1 MRRAVIAV
9 GAALVLLALAAG
21 AASAHALLQ
30 SADPAPNSVTKTAPP
45 VITLTFTE
53 APDPKLSSVQVL
65 DSSGASVATARA
77 EAVSGR
83 ADELS
88 IAIKSLPEEVYTV
101 AWRTVSSVDG
111 HIAAG
116 SYAFSVGTTA
126 PPAGSA
132 GAAPPSSTTTSG
144 ASLRV
149 VIARWI
155 LYVGLLGLLGTAFLG
170 AVLLPGELSLP
181 LRLALGELIVAVVGT
196 VLLIAFQAGDA
207 GASLTDLP
215 GTSLGNDAVM
225 RLVPLVLATAAL
237 VPVFR
242 AGGLVRRGLLAAT
255 GVFAAIALLVEAVL
269 SHAAS
274 QAVAPAEISLQW
286 LHVTAVGLW
295 LGGLLALLAQ
305 LRGAETPA
313 KGELARRFALLGGF
327 GLGIV
332 ALTGLIR
339 SIVDIG
345 TINALLTTQ
354 FGLLVLVKIAL
365 LVPIAA
371 LGALNHFRN
380 VPRAGRDLR
389 PLRRAGSIELTI
401 GAVVLLVASIL
412 VNVAP
417 PTEVAAAAG
426 GQNGPQAGATASTPP
441 SLTISGSDFGTS
453 VRLKLTVS
461 PGMVGSNDFTA
472 QLSDY
477 DTGTPVNATAVQLTF
492 SLPSKPSVG
501 ASTLDLRLQKPG
513 LFTATGA
520 NLSLAGT
527 WRVAALVTEP
537 ATSVEV
543 DLQLTV
549 QAPSQQIDVNRVPGL
564 PTIYTV
570 HLGSGRTVQVYLD
583 PGTPGP
589 NLLHATWFD
598 TTGHEMPVS
607 DVTMTAI
614 LPSGASAALQPQ
626 ILDSG
631 HEAAS
636 VQVDTLPA
644 TFALTATGPGG
655 AALQTQIQ
663 ISQSS

>member
-1 MRRAVIAV
+1 MRRAVVAV
-9 GAALVLLALAAG
+9 GAVLVLLVITASV
-21 AASAHALLQ
+21 ASAHALLQ
-30 SADPAPNSVTKTAPP
+30 SAEPAPNSVTKASPP
-45 VITLTFTE
+45 TITLTFTE

-65 DSSGASVATARA
+65 DSSGASVATGRA
-77 EAVSGR
+77 ETVAGH
-83 ADELS
+83 ADELT
-88 IAIKSLPEEVYTV
+88 IAIKALADGVYTV
-101 AWRTVSSVDG
+101 AWRTVSAEDG
-111 HIAAG
+111 HVAAG
-116 SYAFSVGTTA
+116 SYAFSVGSTP

-132 GAAPPSSTTTSG
+132 GAAPASSNVASG
-144 ASLRV
+144 ASLGA

-155 LYVGLLGLLGTAFLG
+155 LYLGLLGLLGAAFLG
-170 AVLLPGELSLP
+170 AVLLPGQMRLP
-181 LRLALGELIVAVVGT
+181 LRLALGELAVAILGT
-196 VLLIAFQAGDA
+196 VLLVAFQAGDA
-207 GASLTDLP
+207 GASLADLP
-215 GTSLGNDAVM
+215 GTSLGNDVVM
-225 RLVPLVLATAAL
+225 RLVPLAFATAAL
-237 VPVFR
+237 VSAFGTR
-242 AGGLVRRGLLAAT
+242 GLVRRGLLAAT
-255 GVFAAIALLVEAVL
+255 GVLAAAALLVEAVL

-274 QAVAPAEISLQW
+274 QAYAPAEITLQW

-295 LGGLLALLAQ
+295 LGGLLALLTQ

-313 KGELARRFALLGGF
+313 KRELARRFALLAGF

-345 TINALLTTQ
+345 TINALLTTE
-354 FGLLVLVKIAL
+354 FGLLVLLKVAL
-365 LVPIAA
+365 LIPIAA

-389 PLRRAGSIELTI
+389 PLWRAGSIELTI
-401 GAVVLLVASIL
+401 GAAVLLVASIL

-426 GQNGPQAGATASTPP
+426 GQNGSQAGATASTPP
-441 SLTISGSDFGTS
+441 SLTITGSDFGTS

-461 PGMVGSNDFTA
+461 PGRVGSNDFTA
-472 QLSDY
+472 QLNDY
-477 DTGTPVNATAVQLTF
+477 DTGAAVSATAVRLSF
-492 SLPSKPSVG
+492 SLPSKPSIG
-501 ASTLDLRLQKPG
+501 ASTLDLRFQEPG

-527 WRVAALVTEP
+527 WLVAALVTEP
-537 ATSVEV
+537 STSVEV
-543 DLQLTV
+543 DLQV
-549 QAPSQQIDVNRVPGL
+549 AVRSGPQQIDINRVAGL

-598 TTGHEMPVS
+598 ATGHEMPVS
-607 DVTMTAI
+607 DVTMAQI
-614 LPSGASAALQPQ
+614 LPSGASVSLQPK

-636 VQVDTLPA
+636 VQVASLPA
-644 TFALTATGPGG
+644 TFGLAATGPGG
-655 AALQTQIQ
+655 VGLQTQLQ

>member
-1 MRRAVIAV
+1 MRRAVFAV
-9 GAALVLLALAAG
+9 GAALAFLVLTSS

-30 SADPAPNSVTKTAPP
+30 SADPAPNSAVNVAPLT
-45 VITLTFTE
+45 ITLTFTE

-65 DSSGASVATARA
+65 DSGGASVAIGRA
-77 EAVSGR
+77 ETVADH

-88 IAIKSLPEEVYTV
+88 VPIKSLSDGVYTV
-101 AWRTVSSVDG
+101 AWRTVSAEDG

-116 SYAFSVGTTA
+116 SYAFSVGTTP
-126 PPAGSA
+126 PPAGST
-132 GAAPPSSTTTSG
+132 GAAPLSSNVASG
-144 ASLRV
+144 ASPGAL
-149 VIARWI
+149 IARWI
-155 LYVGLLGLLGTAFLG
+155 LYVGLLGLLGAAFLG

-181 LRLALGELIVAVVGT
+181 LRLALGELMVAVVGT

-207 GASLTDLP
+207 GASLADLP

-225 RLVPLVLATAAL
+225 RLVPLALATAAL

-274 QAVAPAEISLQW
+274 QAFAPAEISLQW

-354 FGLLVLVKIAL
+354 FGLLVLLKIAL

-401 GAVVLLVASIL
+401 GAVVLLVTSIL

-426 GQNGPQAGATASTPP
+426 GQSGPQAGATASAPP
-441 SLTISGSDFGTS
+441 SLAITGSDFGTS

-461 PGMVGSNDFTA
+461 PDTVGSNDFTA

-477 DTGTPVNATAVQLTF
+477 DTGAPVNATAVRLTF
-492 SLPSKPSVG
+492 SLPASPAIG

-520 NLSLAGT
+520 NLSLEGT
-527 WRVAALVTEP
+527 WLVAALVTEP
-537 ATSVEV
+537 TTSVEV
-543 DLQLTV
+543 DLQV
-549 QAPSQQIDVNRVPGL
+549 AVKSSPQQIDVNRVAGL

-570 HLGSGRTVQVYLD
+570 HLGSGRTVQIYLD
-583 PGTPGP
+583 PGKPGA

-598 TTGHEMPVS
+598 ATGHEMPVS
-607 DVTMTAI
+607 DVTMTQI
-614 LPSGASAALQPQ
+614 LPSGASVALQPQ

-655 AALQTQIQ
+655 AALQIQ
-663 ISQSS
+663 LRISQSS